1 MNYNLGDIVTMKKVH
16 PCGSYDFEIIRLGAD
31 VKIRCV
37 KCSRVIM
44 IPRVELNKKIK
55 KDKFSAF
62 EYGLYYIKILEESG
76 KKKKRGRIS
85 DFMFFT
91 PGR

>member
-31 VKIRCV
+31 VKIGCV

-55 KDKFSAF
+55 KVVCSEKEKD
-62 EYGLYYIKILEESG
+62 
-76 KKKKRGRIS
+76 
-85 DFMFFT
+85 
-91 PGR
+91 

>member
-1 MNYNLGDIVTMKKVH
+1 MNYNLGDIVTMNKVH

-37 KCSRVIM
+37 RCSRVIM

-55 KDKFSAF
+55 KVVYNEKEKD
-62 EYGLYYIKILEESG
+62 
-76 KKKKRGRIS
+76 
-85 DFMFFT
+85 
-91 PGR
+91 